1 MCIRDRDNSVLA
13 RLTSYMMIL
22 EKVLYTSGKLAAIK
36 FMHMTKDQHPSK
48 ACELLGIRT

>member
-1 MCIRDRDNSVLA
+1 
-13 RLTSYMMIL
+13 
-22 EKVLYTSGKLAAIK
+22 LAAIK